1 MKQLLLI
8 AGTAILLVAAP
19 FVLWHLTDDPL
30 ERRGAPLLGEW
41 RSTRD
46 DAHLVIEPHGEG
58 FRIALTRYDL
68 RDGYR
73 HRETHALRYK
83 TCIYFTTYDG
93 RHVDLFYT
101 LSADALLLM
110 PGGAFR
116 RINPK
121 TE

>member
-1 MKQLLLI
+1 MMKQLLLT

-19 FVLWHLTDDPL
+19 FILWHLTDDPL
-30 ERRGAPLLGEW
+30 ERRVAPLLGEW

-46 DAHLVIEPHGEG
+46 GRICIS
-58 FRIALTRYDL
+58 FRIDEQQGRIAIRHPGVSRDSVYALGYDICL
-68 RDGYR
+68 HYTDRDGQR
-73 HRETHALRYK
+73 
-83 TCIYFTTYDG
+83 
-93 RHVDLFYT
+93 VDIFYT
-101 LSADALLLM
+101 PSADALLLM

>member
-46 DAHLVIEPHGEG
+46 DAHLVIEPHGPG
-58 FRIALTRYDL
+58 CR
-68 RDGYR
+68 
-73 HRETHALRYK
+73 
-83 TCIYFTTYDG
+83 
-93 RHVDLFYT
+93 
-101 LSADALLLM
+101 M
-110 PGGAFR
+110 PR
-116 RINPK
+116 CRLPS
-121 TE
+121 EY

>member
-1 MKQLLLI
+1 MMKQLLLI

-30 ERRGAPLLGEW
+30 ERRVAPLLGEW

-46 DAHLVIEPHGEG
+46 GRIRIS
-58 FRIALTRYDL
+58 FRIDEQGGCIAIRRPGARRTTVHALGYDTCL
-68 RDGYR
+68 HFTDRDGR
-73 HRETHALRYK
+73 R
-83 TCIYFTTYDG
+83 
-93 RHVDLFYT
+93 VDLFYT
-101 LSADALLLM
+101 PSADALLLV

-116 RINPK
+116 RTNPK